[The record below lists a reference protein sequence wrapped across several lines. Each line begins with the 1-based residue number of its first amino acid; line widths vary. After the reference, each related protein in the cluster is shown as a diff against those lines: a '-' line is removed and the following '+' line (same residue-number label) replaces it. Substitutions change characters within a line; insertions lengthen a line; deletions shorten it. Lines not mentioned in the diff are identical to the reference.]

1 MKFSISICFYFQ
13 DVFNEGAVGVE
24 VQNVVEGLHVEAS
37 CLPYFVNIPNIPN
50 AMGSPPRRGASWIST
65 NIMPSN
71 DRIWASKSLRLFES
85 GIDVEGNIKFNF
97 VVTGMTRT
105 LLALFFQNT

>member
-37 CLPYFVNIPNIPN
+37 CPQYIANIPQVPNI
-50 AMGSPPRRGASWIST
+50 SWIST

-71 DRIWASKSLRLFES
+71 DRIWASKCLRLFERC
-85 GIDVEGNIKFNF
+85 IDAEGNIKFNF